1 MDSSRKMP
9 KRKCKTCGANC
20 DGGEYCFRHK
30 PRKSLAVVSSSRH
43 EKDKLIL
50 EEPQTMKEFFL
61 HIWKLRQHVCENCN
75 TKLGKEPLSYMFDHI
90 LEKNKYSTLKFEA
103 DNIMM
108 LCLDCHDN
116 KTRGFLSEKMLQRL
130 DEVKKR
136 FDVG

>member
-1 MDSSRKMP
+1 MP
-9 KRKCKTCGANC
+9 KQKCKTCGANC

-30 PRKSLAVVSSSRH
+30 PRKPLPVVSSSRN
-43 EKDKLIL
+43 EKDRLIL
-50 EEPQTMKEFFL
+50 EEPQSMKQFFL

-75 TKLGKEPLSYMFDHI
+75 NKLGKEPLSYMFDHI
-90 LEKNKYSTLKFEA
+90 LEKNKYPALKLEE

-136 FDVG
+136 FDVI